1 MKLHFFLILL
11 FFFYQDAASLILFIY
26 HSYHFYV
33 DDINAE
39 TAFLVVHHP
48 TTRLP
53 TLLGLRIFLVCSI
66 IQSLNLV
73 LCSSKLLQEGLKVDK
88 DLRVEQ
94 SLEDLEAK
102 FEAGEKFSFDVVVQ
116 LQEMN

>member
-1 MKLHFFLILL
+1 MKLHIFLILL
-11 FFFYQDAASLILFIY
+11 LFFYQDAASLILFIY

-48 TTRLP
+48 TRLP
-53 TLLGLRIFLVCSI
+53 TLSGLRIFLVCSI

-73 LCSSKLLQEGLKVDK
+73 LCSSKLLQEGLKVGK